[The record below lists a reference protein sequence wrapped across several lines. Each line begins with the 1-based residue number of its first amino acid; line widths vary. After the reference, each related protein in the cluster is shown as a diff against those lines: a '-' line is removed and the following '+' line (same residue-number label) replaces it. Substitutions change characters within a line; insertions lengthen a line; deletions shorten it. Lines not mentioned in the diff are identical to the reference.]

1 MPQSA
6 AGDRSV
12 RTGAG
17 TAQKLHQLRDVSP
30 AGVDVGVGSG
40 AGVDASVFPAAHA
53 SSILMPQ
60 LAFPI
65 LCRTARGA
73 HGAWQKFERGE
84 MALFPFYDQF
94 GRDLSDTKTNN
105 PAYVKYCRRHALG
118 AYDVTL
124 APAPSSSSSSLSPQ
138 LHQLT
143 SCRTGGVPCAP
154 LFLFCRLP
162 IRVPDAA
169 RRDAAH

>member
-1 MPQSA
+1 M
-6 AGDRSV
+6 
-12 RTGAG
+12 
-17 TAQKLHQLRDVSP
+17 SP
-30 AGVDVGVGSG
+30 AGVDVDIGIGVG
-40 AGVDASVFPAAHA
+40 VDTRTFPAAPGT
-53 SSILMPQ
+53 SILMPQ

-65 LCRTARGA
+65 LRRTARGS

-124 APAPSSSSSSLSPQ
+124 APASSSSSLSPQ